1 MRHERLAS
9 IWFPRPSALARH
21 SWNCFFHAIQG
32 EKGLFRFS
40 RMWVPER
47 GVRSLFKEPFSTD
60 PLWFTGVACSGELF
74 HFINDELWRRH
85 ARNKAIMMM
94 CAYARMFLSCRCRAR
109 PFSLFLFSENSRNF
123 QQILSTNTFYRA
135 LKEEKLSAC
144 RLIEK
149 STRSHR
155 HPFRK

>member
-47 GVRSLFKEPFSTD
+47 GVGSLFKEPFSTD
-60 PLWFTGVACSGELF
+60 PLWYTGVACSGELF

-94 CAYARMFLSCRCRAR
+94 CAYARMFLSYRCRLVLF
-109 PFSLFLFSENSRNF
+109 PFFTPR
-123 QQILSTNTFYRA
+123 QILEIFNRFSPPTLFAELLKRKNSLRLPAYRKVNEKPSTSF
-135 LKEEKLSAC
+135 
-144 RLIEK
+144 
-149 STRSHR
+149 
-155 HPFRK
+155 